1 MSELKQTKADI
12 EDEFRKI
19 TETNKVIAQ
28 RLDAAKASGNNSDYD
43 TLLND
48 LRSMKEREDFLQNQ
62 YSDILEQEKKPELER
77 IQALGKELRA
87 PMAGPSVNYFA
98 MYGRGGIGGTPPVY
112 DTQQPSVEQ
121 QIARKREIIGELYNA
136 PVGAAGIEAEKLPTS
151 LMAQV
156 ETLYDP
162 TSKAQLLTN
171 YFGEGNVRPIDV
183 AGNTEFL
190 ITQPD
195 GSVKTTLNK
204 GVAGLAGVAA
214 EIPSTAVE
222 IGTFLGTLGATKSPV
237 AAVGLSSAAGAGT
250 GALMDEGLRYAYG
263 LKPDIGGTIARR
275 GTQAVISAGMGG
287 ITDVAVPRFAA
298 ARIGDEFVNRF
309 AQNLERSAENL
320 MVREQRLAAKQGRAA
335 GEVNVPFAAKL
346 AGPVG
351 LEAQSELAGI
361 YPTSN
366 IASSARKTQETL
378 LRLSDDWRSNIPA
391 NPNNYA
397 DIALQ
402 KEEQQKALAQQ
413 IASATGRNARLI
425 EAALDRQTRGTLG
438 DTDKL
443 GNILFNSIKDAE
455 TKITDLKNQE
465 YERLSQIADAGGF
478 KMEAREMLKMLPR
491 IKSSVNAGGSMNQA
505 AVKTVEDDLIRIRD
519 APVLIADAQSVI
531 KNSKKYLRDLSKE
544 KTTTKKISKTRLQE
558 IATEELRTKNQ
569 IESLNKEVEE
579 LQAINRPLNFKSFDG
594 FIRRFSDARPDNA
607 VGGTTKDAFGVA
619 ISNELSKLRRQ
630 IYGGINAK
638 LPNGTQVNLGDEF
651 DKATLLVQKRN
662 AYEKNLLGSVLKEAA
677 GEQSKTPRDIVSA
690 VLKEPATIDR
700 VVKSLRELGQ
710 RDSSKAGEADR
721 ILGLLQLEY
730 MNKIGVKPSLR
741 GKGARTINADPNMVK
756 ALFGGQADAQLRA
769 ISDLNNNLKNIGD
782 LGSSKLTMDDLQK
795 MGQPLSEVERKSL
808 AKTIAKRIQAEKE
821 EEALTRSTIFSL
833 AQKGDFKNIDA
844 DALSKSIL
852 SPSSTIKDTQYAM
865 SQLSKSSLESRN
877 LYKGD
882 FKRELLDAYS
892 GGDPNANVPFKA
904 IFDTK
909 RFMNDY
915 RPSSGNVTT
924 FAKKLQTVLGKEEAD
939 FLYDLAA
946 TAEANAIADVAK
958 TGSSFRMIGSPQ
970 GATVILPIQ
979 KMVESTRNRFI
990 TAMLSSG
997 VNSNSLK
1004 TALARNAIP
1013 GKANDAYNQMA
1024 KQMFLSRTGATAL
1037 AHQASS
1043 DPEFSA
1049 ELINMAKQ
1057 FDKKQNL
1064 YSK

>member
-1 MSELKQTKADI
+1 MSETQRTKDVVNDELLRVFNIGKAIAKKIDDLPGDENI
-12 EDEFRKI
+12 DKRQPLLEDLR
-19 TETNKVIAQ
+19 N
-28 RLDAAKASGNNSDYD
+28 AAKLEEALNNEFARLVES
-43 TLLND
+43 
-48 LRSMKEREDFLQNQ
+48 
-62 YSDILEQEKKPELER
+62 EKKPELEK
-77 IQALGKELRA
+77 IQALSKELRA
-87 PMAGPSVNYFA
+87 PTTGPSVNYFA
-98 MYGRGGIGGTPPVY
+98 MYGRGGIGGTPQVY

-121 QIARKREIIGELYNA
+121 QQTRKREIIGELYKA
-136 PVGAAGIEAEKLPTS
+136 PVGAAGVEAEKLPTS

-183 AGNTEFL
+183 GGNTEFL

-222 IGTFLGTLGATKSPV
+222 IGTFLGTLGATKSPA
-237 AAVGLSSAAGAGT
+237 AAVGVSSAAGAGT

-275 GTQAVISAGMGG
+275 GTQAVIGAGIGG
-287 ITDVAVPRFAA
+287 VTDVAIPAFRAS
-298 ARIGDEFVNRF
+298 RIGDEFVNEF
-309 AQNLERSAENL
+309 AKNLERSAENL
-320 MVREQRLAAKQGRAA
+320 MVREQRLAAKQGRAV
-335 GEVNVPFAAKL
+335 GEVNVPLGAKL

-351 LEAQSELAGI
+351 LEVQSELSGR
-361 YPTSN
+361 YPKSN

-378 LRLSDDWRSNIPA
+378 LRLSDDWKANIPA

-402 KEEQQKALAQQ
+402 KEEQRKALAQQ

-425 EAALDRQTRGTLG
+425 EGALDRQTRGALG
-438 DTDKL
+438 DTDEL
-443 GNILFNSIKDAE
+443 GNILLSSIKSAE
-455 TKITDLKNQE
+455 DQ
-465 YERLSQIADAGGF
+465 A
-478 KMEAREMLKMLPR
+478 
-491 IKSSVNAGGSMNQA
+491 IKSTNDQYTLLSEVADNAGFQVNPTKFLD
-505 AVKTVEDDLIRIRD
+505 AVSAIRQKINPSGAFDESAVRGVE
-519 APVLIADAQSVI
+519 S
-531 KNSKKYLRDLSKE
+531 
-544 KTTTKKISKTRLQE
+544 RLKQ
-558 IATEELRTKNQ
+558 L
-569 IESLNKEVEE
+569 
-579 LQAINRPLNFKSFDG
+579 NRPLNFRDFDDYIKA
-594 FIRRFSDARPDNA
+594 FTDARPENA
-607 VGGTTKDAFGVA
+607 VGGTTKDVFGMRF
-619 ISNELSKLRRQ
+619 SEELSKLRRNT
-630 IYGGINAK
+630 YDKFNANM
-638 LPNGTQVNLGDEF
+638 PDGTVKNLGDEF
-651 DKATLLVQKRN
+651 QRATELVRERG
-662 AYEKNLLGSVLKEAA
+662 AYEKNLLGNVLKEAA

-710 RDSSKAGEADR
+710 RDPSKAGEADR

-730 MNKIGVKPSLR
+730 MNKIGIKPSLR
-741 GKGARTINADPNMVK
+741 GKGVRSIEVNTNMVK
-756 ALFGGQADAQLRA
+756 SLFGGQADAQLRA

-795 MGQPLSEVERKSL
+795 MGKPLSEVERKSL

-852 SPSSTIKDTQYAM
+852 SPSSTINDTQYAM

-958 TGSSFRMIGSPQ
+958 TGSTFRMIGSPQ

-979 KMVESTRNRFI
+979 KMAESTRNRFI

-997 VNSNSLK
+997 INSNSLK

-1013 GKANDAYNQMA
+1013 GRANDAYNQMA

-1057 FDKKQNL
+1057 FDEKQNL

>member
-1 MSELKQTKADI
+1 MSELKQNKADI

-19 TETNKVIAQ
+19 TETNKVIDQ
-28 RLDAAKASGNNSDYD
+28 KLDAAKASGNNSEYD
-43 TLLND
+43 SLLND

-77 IQALGKELRA
+77 IQAIGEELRA
-87 PMAGPSVNYFA
+87 PIVTPTPNY
-98 MYGRGGIGGTPPVY
+98 MNMGGRGGMGMPTPMY
-112 DTQQPSVEQ
+112 NMPSVEQ
-121 QIARKREIIGELYNA
+121 QQARKRELIGERFNL
-136 PVGAAGIEAEKLPTS
+136 PPSKGIEAEKLPTS
-151 LMAQV
+151 LMGQL

-183 AGNTEFL
+183 GGNTEFL

-204 GVAGLAGVAA
+204 GAAELAGVAA

-237 AAVGLSSAAGAGT
+237 AAVGVSSAAGAGT

-275 GTQAVISAGMGG
+275 GTQAVIGASIGG
-287 ITDVAVPRFAA
+287 VTDVAIPAFRAS
-298 ARIGDEFVNRF
+298 RIGDEFVNEF
-309 AQNLERSAENL
+309 AKNLERSAESL
-320 MVREQRLAAKQGRAA
+320 MVREQRLAAKQGRVA
-335 GEVNVPFAAKL
+335 GEVNIPLGGKL

-351 LEAQSELAGI
+351 LEVQSELAGR
-361 YPTSN
+361 YPKSN

-378 LRLSDDWRSNIPA
+378 LRLSDDWKANIPA

-402 KEEQQKALAQQ
+402 KEEQKKALAQQ
-413 IASATGRNARLI
+413 VASATGRNARLI
-425 EAALDRQTRGTLG
+425 EGSLDRQTRGALS
-438 DTDKL
+438 DTDEL
-443 GNILFNSIKDAE
+443 GKILFSSIKDARTQAVE
-455 TKITDLKNQE
+455 NVKKARKQIFDL
-465 YERLSQIADAGGF
+465 ADNAGF
-478 KMEAREMLKMLPR
+478 SVTPEEMLDQVYAISRQADPSGAAN
-491 IKSSVNAGGSMNQA
+491 KSA
-505 AVKTVEDDLIRIRD
+505 ADSIIRRLVMRRD
-519 APVLIADAQSVI
+519 APELLKAAQARADIFMQS
-531 KNSKKYLRDLSKE
+531 NLRLPQDLVKE
-544 KTTTKKISKTRLQE
+544 IDDLTLLS
-558 IATEELRTKNQ
+558 
-569 IESLNKEVEE
+569 
-579 LQAINRPLNFKSFDG
+579 RPLRSEDFDEFVKG
-594 FIRRFSDARPDNA
+594 FREARSDNA
-607 VGGTTKDAFGVA
+607 SSGKSRDVFANKIASGL
-619 ISNELSKLRRQ
+619 SNYRRNVFNS
-630 IYGGINAK
+630 IDTK
-638 LPNGTQVNLGDEF
+638 LPNGQDVNVGELFSKYADEVE
-651 DKATLLVQKRN
+651 TRQKYN
-662 AYEKNLLGSVLKEAA
+662 NNLLGGILKEAG
-677 GEQSKTPRDIVSA
+677 GEQNTNPRAIVTA
-690 VLKEPATIDR
+690 VMREPETIGK
-700 VVKSLRELGQ
+700 VVQSLRELEVS
-710 RDSSKAGEADR
+710 DPTKAGQANK

-730 MNKIGVKPSLR
+730 MNKIGIKPSLR
-741 GKGARTINADPNMVK
+741 GKGARSVK
-756 ALFGGQADAQLRA
+756 ADENIIKTLFGGQADAQLRA

-795 MGQPLSEVERKSL
+795 MGQPLSEVERKAL

-821 EEALTRSTIFSL
+821 EDALTRSTIFSL

-852 SPSSTIKDTQYAM
+852 SPSSTIKDTKYAM
-865 SQLSKSSLESRN
+865 YQLSKSSLESRN

-882 FKRELLDAYS
+882 FRRELLDAYS
-892 GGDPNANVPFKA
+892 GGDPNANVPFRA

-958 TGSSFRMIGSPQ
+958 TGSTFRMIGSPQ

-979 KMVESTRNRFI
+979 KMVESTKNRFI

-997 VNSNSLK
+997 INSNSLK

-1057 FDKKQNL
+1057 FDEKQNL
-1064 YSK
+1064 YSE

>member
-48 LRSMKEREDFLQNQ
+48 LRAMKEREDFLQNQ

-77 IQALGKELRA
+77 IQTLGKELDA
-87 PMAGPSVNYFA
+87 PTAGPSVNYFA
-98 MYGRGGIGGTPPVY
+98 MYGRGGIGGTPQVY
-112 DTQQPSVEQ
+112 DTQQPSIEQ
-121 QIARKREIIGELYNA
+121 QMARKREIIGELYNA
-136 PVGAAGIEAEKLPTS
+136 PVGAAGVEAEKLPTS

-183 AGNTEFL
+183 GGNTEFL

-204 GVAGLAGVAA
+204 GAAELAGVAA

-237 AAVGLSSAAGAGT
+237 AAVGLSSAAGAAT

-287 ITDVAVPRFAA
+287 ITDVAIPRFAA
-298 ARIGDEFVNRF
+298 ARIGDEFVNEF
-309 AQNLERSAENL
+309 AKNLERSAENL

-335 GEVNVPFAAKL
+335 GEINVPLGAKL

-397 DIALQ
+397 NIALQ
-402 KEEQQKALAQQ
+402 KEEQKKALAQQ

-425 EAALDRQTRGTLG
+425 EGALDRQTRGALG
-438 DTDKL
+438 DTDEL
-443 GNILFNSIKDAE
+443 GNILLSSIKSAE
-455 TKITDLKNQE
+455 DQAIKSTNDQYTL
-465 YERLSQIADAGGF
+465 LSQVAD
-478 KMEAREMLKMLPR
+478 
-491 IKSSVNAGGSMNQA
+491 NAGFQVDPTKFLD
-505 AVKTVEDDLIRIRD
+505 AVSAIRQKINPSGAFDESAVRGVE
-519 APVLIADAQSVI
+519 S
-531 KNSKKYLRDLSKE
+531 
-544 KTTTKKISKTRLQE
+544 RLKQ
-558 IATEELRTKNQ
+558 L
-569 IESLNKEVEE
+569 
-579 LQAINRPLNFKSFDG
+579 NRPLNFTDFDDYIKA
-594 FIRRFSDARPDNA
+594 FTDARPENA
-607 VGGTTKDAFGVA
+607 VGGTTKDVFGMRF
-619 ISNELSKLRRQ
+619 SEELSKLRRNT
-630 IYGGINAK
+630 YDNFNATM
-638 LPNGTQVNLGDEF
+638 PDGTVKNLGDEF
-651 DKATLLVQKRN
+651 QRATELVQRRG
-662 AYEKNLLGSVLKEAA
+662 AYEKNLLGNVLKEAA

-690 VLKEPATIDR
+690 VIKEPATIDR
-700 VVKSLRELGQ
+700 VVKSLRELGAS
-710 RDSSKAGEADR
+710 DPSKAGEANR

-730 MNKIGVKPSLR
+730 MNKIGIKPSLR
-741 GKGARTINADPNMVK
+741 GKGARSIEVNTNMVK
-756 ALFGGQADAQLRA
+756 SLFGGQADAQLRA

-795 MGQPLSEVERKSL
+795 MGKPLSEVERKSL

-852 SPSSTIKDTQYAM
+852 SPSSTIKDTQNAM
-865 SQLSKSSLESRN
+865 FQLSKSSLESRN

-882 FKRELLDAYS
+882 FRRELLDAYS
-892 GGDPNANVPFKA
+892 GGNPNANTPFEA

-958 TGSSFRMIGSPQ
+958 TGSTFRMIGSPQ
-970 GATVILPIQ
+970 GGTVVVSLQ
-979 KMVESTRNRFI
+979 KMVDSTRNRFV

-997 VNSNSLK
+997 INSNMIKS
-1004 TALARNAIP
+1004 ALAKTAIP

-1057 FDKKQNL
+1057 FDAKQLEEKQSANYNPEFDRLNQKFDVQRKQNL
-1064 YSK
+1064 NSGSK

>member
-1 MSELKQTKADI
+1 MSELKQNKADI

-19 TETNKVIAQ
+19 TETNKVIDQ
-28 RLDAAKASGNNSDYD
+28 KLDAAKASGNNSEYD
-43 TLLND
+43 SLLND
-48 LRSMKEREDFLQNQ
+48 LRLMKEREDFLQNQ

-77 IQALGKELRA
+77 IRGLREEIEK
-87 PMAGPSVNYFA
+87 PFVTPTPNY
-98 MYGRGGIGGTPPVY
+98 MNMGGRGGVGMP
-112 DTQQPSVEQ
+112 TQMYNMPSVEQ
-121 QIARKREIIGELYNA
+121 QKERKRELIGELFDLQ
-136 PVGAAGIEAEKLPTS
+136 PSKGAEDEKLPTS

-162 TSKAQLLTN
+162 TSKAQLLRN
-171 YFGEGNVRPIDV
+171 YFGEGSVSPIDIG
-183 AGNTEFL
+183 GNTEFL
-190 ITQPD
+190 IIQPD

-204 GVAGLAGVAA
+204 GAAELAGVAA

-237 AAVGLSSAAGAGT
+237 AAVGVSSAAGAAT

-275 GTQAVISAGMGG
+275 GTQAVIGAGIGG
-287 ITDVAVPRFAA
+287 VTDVAIPAFRAS
-298 ARIGDEFVNRF
+298 RIGDEFVNEF
-309 AQNLERSAENL
+309 AKNLERSAENL
-320 MVREQRLAAKQGRAA
+320 MVREQRLAAKQGRVA
-335 GEVNVPFAAKL
+335 GEVNIPLGAKL

-351 LEAQSELAGI
+351 LEVQSELAGR
-361 YPTSN
+361 YPKSN

-378 LRLSDDWRSNIPA
+378 LRLSDDWKANIPA

-402 KEEQQKALAQQ
+402 KQEQKKALAQQ

-425 EAALDRQTRGTLG
+425 EGSLDRQTRGALSN
-438 DTDKL
+438 TDEL
-443 GNILFNSIKDAE
+443 GNILLSSIKSAE
-455 TKITDLKNQE
+455 DQ
-465 YERLSQIADAGGF
+465 A
-478 KMEAREMLKMLPR
+478 
-491 IKSSVNAGGSMNQA
+491 IKSTNDQYTLLSEVADNAGFQISPTKFLD
-505 AVKTVEDDLIRIRD
+505 AVSAIRQKINPSGAFDESAVRGVE
-519 APVLIADAQSVI
+519 S
-531 KNSKKYLRDLSKE
+531 
-544 KTTTKKISKTRLQE
+544 RLKQ
-558 IATEELRTKNQ
+558 L
-569 IESLNKEVEE
+569 
-579 LQAINRPLNFKSFDG
+579 NRPLNFRDFDDYIKA
-594 FIRRFSDARPDNA
+594 FTDARPENA
-607 VGGTTKDAFGVA
+607 IGGTTKDVFGMRF
-619 ISNELSKLRRQ
+619 SEELSKLRRNT
-630 IYGGINAK
+630 YDKFSATM
-638 LPNGTQVNLGDEF
+638 PDGTVKNLGDEF
-651 DKATLLVQKRN
+651 QKATELVQGRG
-662 AYEKNLLGSVLKEAA
+662 AYEKNLLGNVLKEAA

-690 VLKEPATIDR
+690 VIKEPATIER

-710 RDSSKAGEADR
+710 RDPSKAGEAER
-721 ILGLLQLEY
+721 VLGLLKLEY
-730 MNKIGVKPSLR
+730 MNNIGIKPSLR
-741 GKGARTINADPNMVK
+741 GKGARTIDADPNMVK

-795 MGQPLSEVERKSL
+795 MGQPLSEVERKAL

-821 EEALTRSTIFSL
+821 EDALTRSTIFTL

-997 VNSNSLK
+997 INSNSLK

-1013 GKANDAYNQMA
+1013 GKSNDAYNQMA

-1057 FDKKQNL
+1057 FDQKQNL
-1064 YSK
+1064 YSE

>member
-1 MSELKQTKADI
+1 MSETQRTKDVVNDELLRVFNIGKAIAKKIDDLPGDENI
-12 EDEFRKI
+12 DKRQPLLEDLR
-19 TETNKVIAQ
+19 N
-28 RLDAAKASGNNSDYD
+28 AAKLEETLNNEFARLVES
-43 TLLND
+43 
-48 LRSMKEREDFLQNQ
+48 
-62 YSDILEQEKKPELER
+62 EKKPELER
-77 IQALGKELRA
+77 IQALGKELDA
-87 PMAGPSVNYFA
+87 PLVNPMPNYMG
-98 MYGRGGIGGTPPVY
+98 MYGRGGVGMPTAMY
-112 DTQQPSVEQ
+112 DIPSVEQ
-121 QIARKREIIGELYNA
+121 QQTRKREIIGELYNA
-136 PVGAAGIEAEKLPTS
+136 PVGAAGVEAEKLPTS

-183 AGNTEFL
+183 GGNTEFL

-204 GVAGLAGVAA
+204 GVAELAGVAA

-237 AAVGLSSAAGAGT
+237 AAVGVSSAAGAGT

-275 GTQAVISAGMGG
+275 GTQAVISAGIGG
-287 ITDVAVPRFAA
+287 ITDVAIPRFAA
-298 ARIGDEFVNRF
+298 SRIGDEFVNEF
-309 AQNLERSAENL
+309 AKNLERSAENL
-320 MVREQRLAAKQGRAA
+320 MAREQRLAAKQGRAV
-335 GEVNVPFAAKL
+335 GEVNVPLGVKL

-351 LEAQSELAGI
+351 LEVQSELAGI
-361 YPTSN
+361 YSKSN
-366 IASSARKTQETL
+366 ITSSALKTQETL
-378 LRLSDDWRSNIPA
+378 LRLSDDWRSKIPA

-402 KEEQQKALAQQ
+402 KEEQRKALAQQ

-425 EAALDRQTRGTLG
+425 EGALDRQTRGALG
-438 DTDKL
+438 DTDEL
-443 GNILFNSIKDAE
+443 GNILLSSIKSAE
-455 TKITDLKNQE
+455 DQ
-465 YERLSQIADAGGF
+465 A
-478 KMEAREMLKMLPR
+478 
-491 IKSSVNAGGSMNQA
+491 IKSTNDQYALLSEVADNAGFQINPTKFLDAVSAIRQKINPSGAFDES
-505 AVKTVEDDLIRIRD
+505 AVKGVE
-519 APVLIADAQSVI
+519 S
-531 KNSKKYLRDLSKE
+531 
-544 KTTTKKISKTRLQE
+544 RLKQ
-558 IATEELRTKNQ
+558 L
-569 IESLNKEVEE
+569 
-579 LQAINRPLNFKSFDG
+579 NRPLNFRDFDDYIKA
-594 FIRRFSDARPDNA
+594 FTDARPENA
-607 VGGTTKDAFGVA
+607 VGGTTKDVFGMRF
-619 ISNELSKLRRQ
+619 SEELSKLRRNT
-630 IYGGINAK
+630 YDNFNATM
-638 LPNGTQVNLGDEF
+638 PDGTVKNLGDEF
-651 DKATLLVQKRN
+651 QRATELVQRRG
-662 AYEKNLLGSVLKEAA
+662 AYEKNLLGNVLKEAA

-690 VLKEPATIDR
+690 VIKEPATIDR
-700 VVKSLRELGQ
+700 VVKSLRELGAS
-710 RDSSKAGEADR
+710 DPSKAGEADR

-730 MNKIGVKPSLR
+730 MNKIGIKPSLR
-741 GKGARTINADPNMVK
+741 GKGARSIEVNTNMVK
-756 ALFGGQADAQLRA
+756 SLFGGQADAQLRA

-833 AQKGDFKNIDA
+833 AKKGDFKNIDA

-865 SQLSKSSLESRN
+865 FQLSRSSLESRN

-882 FKRELLDAYS
+882 FRRELLDAYS
-892 GGDPNANVPFKA
+892 GGNRNANVPFKA

-958 TGSSFRMIGSPQ
+958 TGSTFRMIGSPQ
-970 GATVILPIQ
+970 GGTVIVSLQ
-979 KMVESTRNRFI
+979 KMVEATRNRFL

-997 VNSNSLK
+997 VNSNMVKS
-1004 TALARNAIP
+1004 ALAKTAIP

-1057 FDKKQNL
+1057 FDAKQLEEKQSANYNPEFDRLNQKFDIQRKQNL
-1064 YSK
+1064 NSGSK

>member
-48 LRSMKEREDFLQNQ
+48 LRAMKEREDFLQNQ
-62 YSDILEQEKKPELER
+62 YSDIVEQEKKPELQR
-77 IQALGKELRA
+77 IQALSKELDA
-87 PMAGPSVNYFA
+87 PTTGPSVNYFA
-98 MYGRGGIGGTPPVY
+98 MYGRGGIGGTPQVY

-121 QIARKREIIGELYNA
+121 QMARKREIIGELYKA
-136 PVGAAGIEAEKLPTS
+136 PVGAAGVEAEKLPTS

-275 GTQAVISAGMGG
+275 GTQAIIGAGIGG
-287 ITDVAVPRFAA
+287 VTDVAIPAFRAS
-298 ARIGDEFVNRF
+298 RIGDEFVNEF
-309 AQNLERSAENL
+309 AKNLERSAESL
-320 MVREQRLAAKQGRAA
+320 MAREQRLAAKQGRVA
-335 GEVNVPFAAKL
+335 GEVNIPLGGKL

-351 LEAQSELAGI
+351 LEVQSELAGR
-361 YPTSN
+361 YPKSN

-378 LRLSDDWRSNIPA
+378 LRLSDDWKANIPA

-402 KEEQQKALAQQ
+402 KEEQKKALAQQ
-413 IASATGRNARLI
+413 IASATGRNARII
-425 EAALDRQTRGTLG
+425 EGALDRQTRGALS
-438 DTDKL
+438 DTDEL
-443 GNILFNSIKDAE
+443 GNILLSSIKSAE
-455 TKITDLKNQE
+455 DQ
-465 YERLSQIADAGGF
+465 A
-478 KMEAREMLKMLPR
+478 
-491 IKSSVNAGGSMNQA
+491 IKSTNDQYALLSEVADNAGFQVNPTKFLDAISAIREKINPSGAFDESA
-505 AVKTVEDDLIRIRD
+505 IRGVE
-519 APVLIADAQSVI
+519 S
-531 KNSKKYLRDLSKE
+531 
-544 KTTTKKISKTRLQE
+544 RLKQ
-558 IATEELRTKNQ
+558 L
-569 IESLNKEVEE
+569 
-579 LQAINRPLNFKSFDG
+579 NRPLNFRDFDDYIKA
-594 FIRRFSDARPDNA
+594 FTDARPENA
-607 VGGTTKDAFGVA
+607 VGGTTKDVFGMRF
-619 ISNELSKLRRQ
+619 SEELSKLRRNT
-630 IYGGINAK
+630 YDKFNATMSD
-638 LPNGTQVNLGDEF
+638 GTVKNLGDEF
-651 DKATLLVQKRN
+651 QRATELVQRRG
-662 AYEKNLLGSVLKEAA
+662 AYEKNLLGNVLKEAA
-677 GEQSKTPRDIVSA
+677 GEKSKTPRDIVSA
-690 VLKEPATIDR
+690 VIKEPATIDR

-710 RDSSKAGEADR
+710 SDPSKAGEADR

-730 MNKIGVKPSLR
+730 MNNIGIKPSLR
-741 GKGARTINADPNMVK
+741 GKGARSIEVNTNMVK
-756 ALFGGQADAQLRA
+756 SLFGGQADAQLRA
-769 ISDLNNNLKNIGD
+769 ISDLNSNLKNIGD

-795 MGQPLSEVERKSL
+795 MGKPLSEVERKSL
-808 AKTIAKRIQAEKE
+808 AKTIAKRIQAEKDD
-821 EEALTRSTIFSL
+821 AVLVNQKIFDL
-833 AQKGDFKNIDA
+833 AKQGDFKNIDA

-865 SQLSKSSLESRN
+865 YQLSKSSLESRN

-882 FKRELLDAYS
+882 FRRELLDAYS
-892 GGDPNANVPFKA
+892 GGDPNANVPFRA

-958 TGSSFRMIGSPQ
+958 TGSTFRMIGSPQ

-997 VNSNSLK
+997 INSNSLK

-1057 FDKKQNL
+1057 FDEKQNL
-1064 YSK
+1064 YSE

>member
-77 IQALGKELRA
+77 IQALSKELRA
-87 PMAGPSVNYFA
+87 PIVSPTANYFA

-112 DTQQPSVEQ
+112 NTQQPSVEQ
-121 QIARKREIIGELYNA
+121 QQTRKREIIGELYNA
-136 PVGAAGIEAEKLPTS
+136 PVGAAGVEAEKLPTS

-204 GVAGLAGVAA
+204 GVAGLAGIAA

-222 IGTFLGTLGATKSPV
+222 IGTFLGTLGATKSPA
-237 AAVGLSSAAGAGT
+237 AAVGVSSAAGAAT

-275 GTQAVISAGMGG
+275 GTQAVIGAGIGG
-287 ITDVAVPRFAA
+287 VTDVAIPAFRAS
-298 ARIGDEFVNRF
+298 RIGDEFVNEF
-309 AQNLERSAENL
+309 AKNLERSAENL
-320 MVREQRLAAKQGRAA
+320 MVREQRLAAKQGRVA
-335 GEVNVPFAAKL
+335 GEVNIPLGAKL

-351 LEAQSELAGI
+351 LEVQSELAGR
-361 YPTSN
+361 YPKSN

-378 LRLSDDWRSNIPA
+378 LRLSDDWKANIPA

-402 KEEQQKALAQQ
+402 KEEQKKALAQQ
-413 IASATGRNARLI
+413 IASSTGRNARLI
-425 EAALDRQTRGTLG
+425 EGALDRQTRGALG
-438 DTDKL
+438 DTDEL
-443 GNILFNSIKDAE
+443 GNILLSSIKSAE
-455 TKITDLKNQE
+455 DQ
-465 YERLSQIADAGGF
+465 A
-478 KMEAREMLKMLPR
+478 
-491 IKSSVNAGGSMNQA
+491 IKSTNDQYTLLSEVADNAGFQVNPTKFLDAVSAIRQKINPSGAFDES
-505 AVKTVEDDLIRIRD
+505 AVKGVE
-519 APVLIADAQSVI
+519 S
-531 KNSKKYLRDLSKE
+531 
-544 KTTTKKISKTRLQE
+544 RLKQ
-558 IATEELRTKNQ
+558 L
-569 IESLNKEVEE
+569 
-579 LQAINRPLNFKSFDG
+579 NRPLNFRDFDDYIKA
-594 FIRRFSDARPDNA
+594 FTDARPENA
-607 VGGTTKDAFGVA
+607 VGGTTKDVFGMRF
-619 ISNELSKLRRQ
+619 SKELSKLRRNT
-630 IYGGINAK
+630 YDKFNASM
-638 LPNGTQVNLGDEF
+638 PDGTVKNLGDEF
-651 DKATLLVQKRN
+651 QRATELVRERG
-662 AYEKNLLGSVLKEAA
+662 AYEKNLLGNVLKEAA

-710 RDSSKAGEADR
+710 RDPSKAGEADR

-730 MNKIGVKPSLR
+730 MNKIGIKPSLR
-741 GKGARTINADPNMVK
+741 GKGARSIEVNTNMVK
-756 ALFGGQADAQLRA
+756 SLFGGQADAQLRA

-795 MGQPLSEVERKSL
+795 MGKPLSEVERKSL

-833 AQKGDFKNIDA
+833 AQKRDFKNIDA

-958 TGSSFRMIGSPQ
+958 TGSTFRMIGSPQ

-997 VNSNSLK
+997 INSNSLK

-1013 GKANDAYNQMA
+1013 GRANDAYNQMA

-1057 FDKKQNL
+1057 FDAKQLEEKQSANYNPEFDRLNQKFDLQRKQNL
-1064 YSK
+1064 NSGSK

>member
-43 TLLND
+43 MLLND

-77 IQALGKELRA
+77 IQALSKELRA
-87 PMAGPSVNYFA
+87 PSVGPSVNYFA
-98 MYGRGGIGGTPPVY
+98 MYGLGGIGGTPQVY

-121 QIARKREIIGELYNA
+121 QMARKRELIGERFNL
-136 PVGAAGIEAEKLPTS
+136 PPSKGVEAEKLPTS

-183 AGNTEFL
+183 GGNTEFL

-195 GSVKTTLNK
+195 GGVKTTLNK

-222 IGTFLGTLGATKSPV
+222 IGTFLGTLGVTKSPV

-378 LRLSDDWRSNIPA
+378 LRLSDDWRSKIPA

-402 KEEQQKALAQQ
+402 KEEQKKALAQQ

-425 EAALDRQTRGTLG
+425 EGALDRQTRGALG
-438 DTDKL
+438 DTDEL
-443 GNILFNSIKDAE
+443 GNILLSSIKSAE
-455 TKITDLKNQE
+455 DQ
-465 YERLSQIADAGGF
+465 A
-478 KMEAREMLKMLPR
+478 
-491 IKSSVNAGGSMNQA
+491 IKSTNDQYTLLSEVADNAGFQVNPTKFLD
-505 AVKTVEDDLIRIRD
+505 AVSAIRQKINPSGAFDESAVRGVE
-519 APVLIADAQSVI
+519 S
-531 KNSKKYLRDLSKE
+531 
-544 KTTTKKISKTRLQE
+544 RLKQ
-558 IATEELRTKNQ
+558 L
-569 IESLNKEVEE
+569 
-579 LQAINRPLNFKSFDG
+579 NRPLNFRDFDDYIKA
-594 FIRRFSDARPDNA
+594 FTDARPENA
-607 VGGTTKDAFGVA
+607 VGGTTKDVFGMRF
-619 ISNELSKLRRQ
+619 SEELSKLRRNT
-630 IYGGINAK
+630 YDKFNATM
-638 LPNGTQVNLGDEF
+638 PDGTVKNLGDEF
-651 DKATLLVQKRN
+651 QRATELVQRRG
-662 AYEKNLLGSVLKEAA
+662 AYEKNLLGNVLKEAA

-710 RDSSKAGEADR
+710 RDPSKAGEADR

-730 MNKIGVKPSLR
+730 MNKIGIKPSLR
-741 GKGARTINADPNMVK
+741 GKGARSIEVNTNMVK
-756 ALFGGQADAQLRA
+756 SLFGGQADAQLRA

-795 MGQPLSEVERKSL
+795 MGKPLSEVERKSL

-833 AQKGDFKNIDA
+833 AEKGDFKNIDA

-852 SPSSTIKDTQYAM
+852 SPSSTIKDTQNAM
-865 SQLSKSSLESRN
+865 LQLSKSSLESRN

-882 FKRELLDAYS
+882 FRRELLDAYS
-892 GGDPNANVPFKA
+892 GGNPNANTPFEA

-958 TGSSFRMIGSPQ
+958 TGSTFRMIGSPQ
-970 GATVILPIQ
+970 GGTVIVSLQ
-979 KMVESTRNRFI
+979 KMVDSTRNRFL

-997 VNSNSLK
+997 VNSNMIKS
-1004 TALARNAIP
+1004 ALAKTAIP
-1013 GKANDAYNQMA
+1013 GKANDVYNQMA

-1043 DPEFSA
+1043 DPQFSA

-1057 FDKKQNL
+1057 FDAKQLDEKQSANYNPEFDRLNQKFDLQRKQNL
-1064 YSK
+1064 NSGSK

>member
-77 IQALGKELRA
+77 IQALSKELRA
-87 PMAGPSVNYFA
+87 PMASPSVNYFA
-98 MYGRGGIGGTPPVY
+98 MYGRGGIGGTPQVY
-112 DTQQPSVEQ
+112 DTQQPSIEQ
-121 QIARKREIIGELYNA
+121 QMARKRELIGERFNL
-136 PVGAAGIEAEKLPTS
+136 PPSKGVEAEKLPTS

-222 IGTFLGTLGATKSPV
+222 IGTFLGTLGATKSPA
-237 AAVGLSSAAGAGT
+237 AAVGVSSAAGAAT

-275 GTQAVISAGMGG
+275 GTQAVIGAGIGG
-287 ITDVAVPRFAA
+287 VTDVAIPAFRAS
-298 ARIGDEFVNRF
+298 RIGDEFVNEF
-309 AQNLERSAENL
+309 AKNLERSAENL
-320 MVREQRLAAKQGRAA
+320 MVREQRLAVKQGRAV
-335 GEVNVPFAAKL
+335 GEVNVPLGAKL

-351 LEAQSELAGI
+351 LEVQSELAGR
-361 YPTSN
+361 YPKSN

-378 LRLSDDWRSNIPA
+378 LRLSDDWKANIPA

-402 KEEQQKALAQQ
+402 KEEQRKALVQQ
-413 IASATGRNARLI
+413 ISSATGRNARLI
-425 EAALDRQTRGTLG
+425 EGALDRQTRGALG
-438 DTDKL
+438 DTDEL
-443 GNILFNSIKDAE
+443 GNILFSSIKSAE
-455 TKITDLKNQE
+455 DQ
-465 YERLSQIADAGGF
+465 A
-478 KMEAREMLKMLPR
+478 
-491 IKSSVNAGGSMNQA
+491 IKSRNDQYALLSEVADNAGFQVNPTQFLDAISAIRQKINPSGAFDES
-505 AVKTVEDDLIRIRD
+505 AVRGVE
-519 APVLIADAQSVI
+519 S
-531 KNSKKYLRDLSKE
+531 
-544 KTTTKKISKTRLQE
+544 RLKQ
-558 IATEELRTKNQ
+558 L
-569 IESLNKEVEE
+569 
-579 LQAINRPLNFKSFDG
+579 NRPLDFRDFDDYIKA
-594 FIRRFSDARPDNA
+594 FTDARPENA
-607 VGGTTKDAFGVA
+607 VGGTTKDVFGMRF
-619 ISNELSKLRRQ
+619 SEELSKLRRNT
-630 IYGGINAK
+630 YDKFNATM
-638 LPNGTQVNLGDEF
+638 PDGTVKNLGNEF
-651 DKATLLVQKRN
+651 QRATELVQRRG

-700 VVKSLRELGQ
+700 VVKSLRELGAS
-710 RDSSKAGEADR
+710 DPSKAGEADR

-730 MNKIGVKPSLR
+730 MNKIGIKPSLR
-741 GKGARTINADPNMVK
+741 GKGARTIDADPNMVK

-795 MGQPLSEVERKSL
+795 MGQPLSEVDRKSL

-852 SPSSTIKDTQYAM
+852 SPSSTIKDTQNAM
-865 SQLSKSSLESRN
+865 FQLSKSSLESRN

-882 FKRELLDAYS
+882 FRRELLDAYS
-892 GGDPNANVPFKA
+892 GGNPNANTPFKA

-958 TGSSFRMIGSPQ
+958 TGSTFRMIGSPQ
-970 GATVILPIQ
+970 GGTVIVSLQ
-979 KMVESTRNRFI
+979 KMVDSTRNRFL

-997 VNSNSLK
+997 VNSNMVKS
-1004 TALARNAIP
+1004 ALAKTAIP

-1057 FDKKQNL
+1057 FDEKQNL

>member
-48 LRSMKEREDFLQNQ
+48 LRAMKEREDFLQNQ
-62 YSDILEQEKKPELER
+62 YSDILEQEKKPELQR
-77 IQALGKELRA
+77 IQALNKELDA
-87 PMAGPSVNYFA
+87 PTTGPSVNYFA
-98 MYGRGGIGGTPPVY
+98 MYGRGGFGANPPVY

-121 QIARKREIIGELYNA
+121 QMARKREIIGELYNA
-136 PVGAAGIEAEKLPTS
+136 PVGASGVEAEKLPTS

-222 IGTFLGTLGATKSPV
+222 IGTFLGTLGATKSPIT
-237 AAVGLSSAAGAGT
+237 AVGVSSAAGAGT

-275 GTQAVISAGMGG
+275 GTQAVIGAGIGG
-287 ITDVAVPRFAA
+287 ITDVAVPAFRAS
-298 ARIGDEFVNRF
+298 RIGDEFVNEF

-320 MVREQRLAAKQGRAA
+320 MVREQRLAAKQGRVA
-335 GEVNVPFAAKL
+335 GEVNVPFGAKL

-378 LRLSDDWRSNIPA
+378 LRLSDDWKANIPA

-402 KEEQQKALAQQ
+402 KEEQKKALAQQ

-425 EAALDRQTRGTLG
+425 EGALDRQTRGALS
-438 DTDKL
+438 DTDEL
-443 GNILFNSIKDAE
+443 GKILFSSIKDARTQAIE
-455 TKITDLKNQE
+455 NVKTARKQIFDL
-465 YERLSQIADAGGF
+465 ADNAGF
-478 KMEAREMLKMLPR
+478 SVTPEEMLDQVFAISRQADPSGAANRSAAEGVISRLR
-491 IKSSVNAGGSMNQA
+491 I
-505 AVKTVEDDLIRIRD
+505 RRD
-519 APVLIADAQSVI
+519 APELLKAAEAKAAILNQQNLNIPQDLRKEIDDLTLLSKPLRSEDFDEFI
-531 KNSKKYLRDLSKE
+531 KNF
-544 KTTTKKISKTRLQE
+544 QE
-558 IATEELRTKNQ
+558 A
-569 IESLNKEVEE
+569 
-579 LQAINRPLNFKSFDG
+579 KS
-594 FIRRFSDARPDNA
+594 DNA
-607 VGGTTKDAFGVA
+607 SSGKSRDVFANKIASG
-619 ISNELSKLRRQ
+619 LSRYRRNVFNS
-630 IYGGINAK
+630 IDTK
-638 LPNGTQVNLGDEF
+638 LPNGQDVNVGDLFSKYADEVE
-651 DKATLLVQKRN
+651 TRQKYN
-662 AYEKNLLGSVLKEAA
+662 NNLLGGILKEAG
-677 GEQSKTPRDIVSA
+677 GEQSTNPRAIVAA
-690 VLKEPATIDR
+690 VMREPETIKK
-700 VVKSLRELGQ
+700 VVQSLRELEVA
-710 RDSSKAGEADR
+710 DPTKAGQTNK

-730 MNKIGVKPSLR
+730 MNEIGIKPSLR
-741 GKGARTINADPNMVK
+741 GKGARSIKADENIVRT
-756 ALFGGQADAQLRA
+756 LFGGQADAQLRA

-795 MGQPLSEVERKSL
+795 MGKPLSEVERKSL

-821 EEALTRSTIFSL
+821 EAALTRSTIFSL
-833 AQKGDFKNIDA
+833 AEKGDFKNIDA

-852 SPSSTIKDTQYAM
+852 SPSSTIKNTQNAM
-865 SQLSKSSLESRN
+865 FQLSKSSLESRN

-970 GATVILPIQ
+970 GGTVIVSLQ
-979 KMVESTRNRFI
+979 KMVDSTRNRFL

-997 VNSNSLK
+997 VNSNMVKS
-1004 TALARNAIP
+1004 ALAKTAIP
-1013 GKANDAYNQMA
+1013 GRANDAYNQMA

-1057 FDKKQNL
+1057 FDAKQLEEKQSANYNPEFDRLNQKFDIQRKQNL
-1064 YSK
+1064 NSGSK

>member
-1 MSELKQTKADI
+1 MSETQRTKDVVNDELLRVFNIGKAIAKKIDDLPGDENI
-12 EDEFRKI
+12 DKRQPLLEDLR
-19 TETNKVIAQ
+19 N
-28 RLDAAKASGNNSDYD
+28 AAKLEETLNNEFARLVES
-43 TLLND
+43 
-48 LRSMKEREDFLQNQ
+48 
-62 YSDILEQEKKPELER
+62 EKKPELER
-77 IQALGKELRA
+77 IQALGKELDA
-87 PMAGPSVNYFA
+87 PLVNPMPNYMG
-98 MYGRGGIGGTPPVY
+98 MYGRGGVGMPRAMY
-112 DTQQPSVEQ
+112 DMPSIEQ
-121 QIARKREIIGELYNA
+121 QQTRKREIIGELYNA
-136 PVGAAGIEAEKLPTS
+136 PVGAAGVEAEKLPTS

-183 AGNTEFL
+183 GGNTEFL

-195 GSVKTTLNK
+195 GSIKTTLNK
-204 GVAGLAGVAA
+204 GIAELAGVAA

-237 AAVGLSSAAGAGT
+237 AAVGVSSAAGAGT

-275 GTQAVISAGMGG
+275 GTQAVIGAGIGG
-287 ITDVAVPRFAA
+287 ITDVAIPAFRAS
-298 ARIGDEFVNRF
+298 RIGDEFVNEF
-309 AQNLERSAENL
+309 AKNLERSAESL
-320 MVREQRLAAKQGRAA
+320 MVREQRLAAKQGRVA
-335 GEVNVPFAAKL
+335 GEINVPFGAKL

-351 LEAQSELAGI
+351 LEVQSELAGR
-361 YPTSN
+361 YSKSN
-366 IASSARKTQETL
+366 ITSSALKTQETL
-378 LRLSDDWRSNIPA
+378 LRLSDDWRSKIPA

-402 KEEQQKALAQQ
+402 KEEQRKALAQQ

-425 EAALDRQTRGTLG
+425 EGALDRQTKGALG
-438 DTDKL
+438 DTDEL
-443 GNILFNSIKDAE
+443 GNILLSSIKSAE
-455 TKITDLKNQE
+455 DQ
-465 YERLSQIADAGGF
+465 A
-478 KMEAREMLKMLPR
+478 
-491 IKSSVNAGGSMNQA
+491 IKSTNDQYALLSEVADNAGFQINPTKFLD
-505 AVKTVEDDLIRIRD
+505 AVSAIRQKINPSGAFDESAVRGVE
-519 APVLIADAQSVI
+519 S
-531 KNSKKYLRDLSKE
+531 
-544 KTTTKKISKTRLQE
+544 RLKQ
-558 IATEELRTKNQ
+558 L
-569 IESLNKEVEE
+569 
-579 LQAINRPLNFKSFDG
+579 NRPLNFRDFDDYIKA
-594 FIRRFSDARPDNA
+594 FTDARPENA
-607 VGGTTKDAFGVA
+607 VGGTTKDVFGMRF
-619 ISNELSKLRRQ
+619 SEELSKLRRNT
-630 IYGGINAK
+630 YDNFNATM
-638 LPNGTQVNLGDEF
+638 PDGTVKNLGDEF
-651 DKATLLVQKRN
+651 QRATELVRERG
-662 AYEKNLLGSVLKEAA
+662 AYEKNLLGNVLKEAA

-690 VLKEPATIDR
+690 VIKEPATIDR
-700 VVKSLRELGQ
+700 VVKSLRELGAS
-710 RDSSKAGEADR
+710 DPSKAGEADR
-721 ILGLLQLEY
+721 ILRLLQLEY
-730 MNKIGVKPSLR
+730 MNKIGIKPSLR
-741 GKGARTINADPNMVK
+741 GKGARSIEVNTNMVK
-756 ALFGGQADAQLRA
+756 SLFGGQADAQLRA

-782 LGSSKLTMDDLQK
+782 LGSSKLTMDDLQE
-795 MGQPLSEVERKSL
+795 MGKPLSEVERKSL

-865 SQLSKSSLESRN
+865 FQLSRSSLESRN

-882 FKRELLDAYS
+882 FRRELLDAYS
-892 GGDPNANVPFKA
+892 GGNRNANVPFKA

-958 TGSSFRMIGSPQ
+958 TGSTFRMIGSPQ
-970 GATVILPIQ
+970 GGTVIVSLQ
-979 KMVESTRNRFI
+979 KMVEATRNRFL

-997 VNSNSLK
+997 VNSNMVKS
-1004 TALARNAIP
+1004 ALAKTAIP

-1057 FDKKQNL
+1057 FDAKQLEEKQSANYNPEFDRLNQKFDIQRKQNL
-1064 YSK
+1064 NSGSK

>member
-1 MSELKQTKADI
+1 MSELKQNKADI

-19 TETNKVIAQ
+19 NETNKVIDQ
-28 RLDAAKASGNNSDYD
+28 KLDAAKASGNNSEYD
-43 TLLND
+43 SLLND
-48 LRSMKEREDFLQNQ
+48 LRLMKEREDFLQNQ
-62 YSDILEQEKKPELER
+62 YSDIVEEEKKPELER
-77 IQALGKELRA
+77 IRGLRKEIEK
-87 PMAGPSVNYFA
+87 PFVTPTPNY
-98 MYGRGGIGGTPPVY
+98 MGMGGRGGVGMPYPMY
-112 DTQQPSVEQ
+112 SMPSVEQ
-121 QIARKREIIGELYNA
+121 QQARKREAIGELFNL
-136 PVGAAGIEAEKLPTS
+136 PPSKGAEAEKLPTS
-151 LMAQV
+151 LMAQL

-162 TSKAQLLTN
+162 TSKAQLLKN
-171 YFGEGNVRPIDV
+171 YFGEGNVSPIDV

-204 GVAGLAGVAA
+204 GVAELAGVAA
-214 EIPSTAVE
+214 EIPSTAAE
-222 IGTFLGTLGATKSPV
+222 IATFLGTLGVTKSPF

-275 GTQAVISAGMGG
+275 GTQAVIGAGIGG
-287 ITDVAVPRFAA
+287 VTDVAIPAFRAS
-298 ARIGDEFVNRF
+298 RIGDEFVNEF
-309 AQNLERSAENL
+309 AKNLERSAESL
-320 MVREQRLAAKQGRAA
+320 MVREQRLAAKQGRVA
-335 GEVNVPFAAKL
+335 GEVNIPLGAKL

-351 LEAQSELAGI
+351 LEVQSELAGR
-361 YPTSN
+361 YPKSN

-378 LRLSDDWRSNIPA
+378 LRLSDDWKANIPA

-397 DIALQ
+397 DIAAQ
-402 KEEQQKALAQQ
+402 KEAQKKALAQQ
-413 IASATGRNARLI
+413 ISSATGRNSRLI
-425 EAALDRQTRGTLG
+425 EGSLDRQTRGALS
-438 DTDKL
+438 DTDEL
-443 GNILFNSIKDAE
+443 GNILFSSIKSAE
-455 TKITDLKNQE
+455 DQ
-465 YERLSQIADAGGF
+465 A
-478 KMEAREMLKMLPR
+478 
-491 IKSSVNAGGSMNQA
+491 IKSTNDQYTLLSEVADNAGFQVNPTKFLDAISAIREKINPSGAFDESA
-505 AVKTVEDDLIRIRD
+505 IRGVE
-519 APVLIADAQSVI
+519 
-531 KNSKKYLRDLSKE
+531 N
-544 KTTTKKISKTRLQE
+544 RLKQ
-558 IATEELRTKNQ
+558 L
-569 IESLNKEVEE
+569 
-579 LQAINRPLNFKSFDG
+579 NRPLNFRDFDDYIKA
-594 FIRRFSDARPDNA
+594 FTDARPENA
-607 VGGTTKDAFGVA
+607 VGGTTKDVFGMRF
-619 ISNELSKLRRQ
+619 SEELSKLRRNTYDQ
-630 IYGGINAK
+630 FNATM
-638 LPNGTQVNLGDEF
+638 PDGTVKNLGNEF
-651 DKATLLVQKRN
+651 QQATELVRKRG
-662 AYEKNLLGSVLKEAA
+662 AYEKNLLGNVLKEAA
-677 GEQSKTPRDIVSA
+677 GEQSKSPRDIVSA
-690 VLKEPATIDR
+690 VIKEPATIER

-710 RDSSKAGEADR
+710 RDPSKAGEADR

-730 MNKIGVKPSLR
+730 MNKIGIKPSLR
-741 GKGARTINADPNMVK
+741 GKGARSVDVNENMVK
-756 ALFGGQADAQLRA
+756 ALFGNQADAQLRA

-782 LGSSKLTMDDLQK
+782 LGSSKLTIEDLQQ
-795 MGQPLSEVERKSL
+795 MGKPLSEVERRSL

-821 EEALTRSTIFSL
+821 EDALTRSTIFSL

-865 SQLSKSSLESRN
+865 YQLSKSSLESRN

-882 FKRELLDAYS
+882 FRRELLDAYS
-892 GGDPNANVPFKA
+892 GGDPNANVPFRA

-958 TGSSFRMIGSPQ
+958 TGSTFRMIGSPQ

-997 VNSNSLK
+997 INSNSLK

-1024 KQMFLSRTGATAL
+1024 KQMFLTRTGATAL

-1057 FDKKQNL
+1057 FDEKQNL
-1064 YSK
+1064 YSE

>member
-87 PMAGPSVNYFA
+87 PIVSPTANYMA
-98 MYGRGGIGGTPPVY
+98 MYGMPGVGANPPVY

-121 QIARKREIIGELYNA
+121 QIEKKRDI
-136 PVGAAGIEAEKLPTS
+136 AGQYLSLPPSKGKEAEKLPTS
-151 LMAQV
+151 LMAQL

-171 YFGEGNVRPIDV
+171 YFGEGNVRPVNV
-183 AGNTEFL
+183 AGNTEFF

-204 GVAGLAGVAA
+204 GAAELAGVAA

-222 IGTFLGTLGATKSPV
+222 IGTFLGTLGVTKSPV

-275 GTQAVISAGMGG
+275 GTQAVIGAGIGG
-287 ITDVAVPRFAA
+287 VTDVAIPAFRAS
-298 ARIGDEFVNRF
+298 RIGDEFVNEF
-309 AQNLERSAENL
+309 AKNLERSAENL
-320 MVREQRLAAKQGRAA
+320 MVREQRLAAKQGRVA
-335 GEVNVPFAAKL
+335 GEVNIPLGAKL

-351 LEAQSELAGI
+351 LEVQSELAGR
-361 YPTSN
+361 YPKSN

-378 LRLSDDWRSNIPA
+378 LRLSDDWKANIPA

-402 KEEQQKALAQQ
+402 KEEQKKALAQQ
-413 IASATGRNARLI
+413 IASSTGRNARLI
-425 EAALDRQTRGTLG
+425 EGALDRQTRGALG
-438 DTDKL
+438 DTDEL
-443 GNILFNSIKDAE
+443 GNILLSSIKSAE
-455 TKITDLKNQE
+455 DQ
-465 YERLSQIADAGGF
+465 A
-478 KMEAREMLKMLPR
+478 
-491 IKSSVNAGGSMNQA
+491 IKSTNDQYTLLSEVADNAGFQVNPTKFLDAVSAIRQKINPSGAFDES
-505 AVKTVEDDLIRIRD
+505 AVKGVE
-519 APVLIADAQSVI
+519 S
-531 KNSKKYLRDLSKE
+531 
-544 KTTTKKISKTRLQE
+544 RLKQ
-558 IATEELRTKNQ
+558 L
-569 IESLNKEVEE
+569 
-579 LQAINRPLNFKSFDG
+579 NRPLNFRDFDDYIKA
-594 FIRRFSDARPDNA
+594 FTDARPENA
-607 VGGTTKDAFGVA
+607 VGGTTKDVFGMRF
-619 ISNELSKLRRQ
+619 SEELSKLRRNT
-630 IYGGINAK
+630 YDKFNASM
-638 LPNGTQVNLGDEF
+638 PDGTVKNLGDEF
-651 DKATLLVQKRN
+651 QRATELVRERG
-662 AYEKNLLGSVLKEAA
+662 AYEKNLLGNVLKEAA

-710 RDSSKAGEADR
+710 RDPSKAGEADR

-730 MNKIGVKPSLR
+730 MNKIGIKPSLR
-741 GKGARTINADPNMVK
+741 GKGARSIEVNTNMVK
-756 ALFGGQADAQLRA
+756 SLFGGQADAQLRA

-795 MGQPLSEVERKSL
+795 MGKPLSEVERKSL

-833 AQKGDFKNIDA
+833 AQKRDFKNIDA

-958 TGSSFRMIGSPQ
+958 TGSTFRMIGSPQ

-997 VNSNSLK
+997 INSNSLK

-1013 GKANDAYNQMA
+1013 GRANDAYNQMA

-1057 FDKKQNL
+1057 FDAKQLEEKQSANYNPEFDRLNQKFDLQRKQNL
-1064 YSK
+1064 NSGSK

>member
-1 MSELKQTKADI
+1 MSEIKRSKEVVNSELQRV
-12 EDEFRKI
+12 F
-19 TETNKVIAQ
+19 NVGKVIAKQ
-28 RLDAAKASGNNSDYD
+28 IDELSGDENAGKRQL
-43 TLLND
+43 LLND
-48 LRSMKEREDFLQNQ
+48 LREATKLEESLNNEFAQLA
-62 YSDILEQEKKPELER
+62 EQEKKPELER
-77 IQALGKELRA
+77 IQAIGEELRA
-87 PMAGPSVNYFA
+87 PIVSPTANY
-98 MYGRGGIGGTPPVY
+98 MNMGGKGGMGMPTPIY
-112 DTQQPSVEQ
+112 NMPSVEQ
-121 QIARKREIIGELYNA
+121 QQARKRELIGERFNL
-136 PVGAAGIEAEKLPTS
+136 PPSKGVEAEKLPTS
-151 LMAQV
+151 LMGQL

-204 GVAGLAGVAA
+204 GAAELAGVAA

-222 IGTFLGTLGATKSPV
+222 IGTFLGTLGTTKSPV
-237 AAVGLSSAAGAGT
+237 AAVGVSSAAGAAT

-275 GTQAVISAGMGG
+275 GTQAVIGAGIGG
-287 ITDVAVPRFAA
+287 VTDIAIPTFRAS
-298 ARIGDEFVNRF
+298 RIGNEFVNEF
-309 AQNLERSAENL
+309 AKNLERSAENL
-320 MVREQRLAAKQGRAA
+320 MVREQKLAAKQGRAV
-335 GEVNVPFAAKL
+335 GEVSTPFAAKL
-346 AGPVG
+346 AGPQG
-351 LEAQSELAGI
+351 METQSQLAGI
-361 YPTSN
+361 YPKSN
-366 IASSARKTQETL
+366 IASSARRTQETL
-378 LRLSDDWRSNIPA
+378 LRLSDDWKTNIPA

-402 KEEQQKALAQQ
+402 KQEQKKALAQQ

-425 EAALDRQTRGTLG
+425 EGSLDRQTRGALSDTDELG
-438 DTDKL
+438 D
-443 GNILFNSIKDAE
+443 ILFNSIKDAE

-491 IKSSVNAGGSMNQA
+491 IKSSVNAGGSMDQA
-505 AVKTVEDDLIRIRD
+505 AVKRIEDDLVRIRD
-519 APVLIADAQSVI
+519 APVLIADAQSAI
-531 KNSKKYLRDLSKE
+531 RNSKKYLRDLSKE
-544 KTTTKKISKTRLQE
+544 KNINKKISKTRLRE
-558 IATEELRTKNQ
+558 IQTEELRTNNQ
-569 IESLNKEVEE
+569 IDNLNKEVEE
-579 LQAINRPLNFKSFDG
+579 LQSINKPLNFKSFDG

-619 ISNELSKLRRQ
+619 ISNELSGLRRQ

-638 LPNGTQVNLGDEF
+638 LPNGTLVNLGDEF
-651 DKATLLVQKRN
+651 DKTTLLVQERN

-677 GEQSKTPRDIVSA
+677 GEKSKTPRDIVSA
-690 VLKEPATIDR
+690 VIKEPATIDR

-710 RDSSKAGEADR
+710 LDPSKAGEADR

-730 MNKIGVKPSLR
+730 MNNIGIKPSLR
-741 GKGARTINADPNMVK
+741 GKGARSVDVNENMVK
-756 ALFGGQADAQLRA
+756 ALFGNQADAQLRA

-795 MGQPLSEVERKSL
+795 MGKPLSEVERKAL

-821 EEALTRSTIFSL
+821 EDALTRSTIFSL

-882 FKRELLDAYS
+882 FRRELLDAYS
-892 GGDPNANVPFKA
+892 GGDPNANVPFRA

-958 TGSSFRMIGSPQ
+958 TGSTFRVIGSPQ
-970 GATVILPIQ
+970 GGTVIVSL
-979 KMVESTRNRFI
+979 KNMVDASRNRFI

-997 VNSNSLK
+997 INSNMVKS
-1004 TALARNAIP
+1004 ALAKSAIP
-1013 GKANDAYNQMA
+1013 GTANNAYNQMA
-1024 KQMFLSRTGATAL
+1024 KQMFLTRTGATAL

-1057 FDKKQNL
+1057 FDEKQNL
-1064 YSK
+1064 YSE

>member
-1 MSELKQTKADI
+1 MSELKQNKADI

-19 TETNKVIAQ
+19 TETNKVIDQ
-28 RLDAAKASGNNSDYD
+28 KLDAAKASGNNSEYD
-43 TLLND
+43 SLLND
-48 LRSMKEREDFLQNQ
+48 LRLMKEREDFLQNQ

-77 IQALGKELRA
+77 IQAIGEELRA
-87 PMAGPSVNYFA
+87 PMAGPIANYMG
-98 MYGRGGIGGTPPVY
+98 MYGMGQNIPVY
-112 DTQQPSVEQ
+112 DTQQPSIERQ
-121 QIARKREIIGELYNA
+121 MARKRELIGERFNL
-136 PVGAAGIEAEKLPTS
+136 PPSKGIEAEKLPTS

-214 EIPSTAVE
+214 EIPPTAAE
-222 IGTFLGTLGATKSPV
+222 IATFLGTLGTTKSPV
-237 AAVGLSSAAGAGT
+237 AAVGLSSAAGAAT

-287 ITDVAVPRFAA
+287 ITDVAIPRFAA
-298 ARIGDEFVNRF
+298 ARIGDEFLNKF
-309 AQNLERSAENL
+309 AKNLERSAENL

-361 YPTSN
+361 YPKSN

-402 KEEQQKALAQQ
+402 KEEQKKALAQQ
-413 IASATGRNARLI
+413 IASATGRNARII
-425 EAALDRQTRGTLG
+425 EGSLDRQTRGALS
-438 DTDKL
+438 DTDEL
-443 GNILFNSIKDAE
+443 GNILLSSIKSAE
-455 TKITDLKNQE
+455 DQ
-465 YERLSQIADAGGF
+465 A
-478 KMEAREMLKMLPR
+478 
-491 IKSSVNAGGSMNQA
+491 IKSTNDQYALLSEVADNAGFQVNPTKFLDAISAIREKINPSGAFDESA
-505 AVKTVEDDLIRIRD
+505 IRGVE
-519 APVLIADAQSVI
+519 S
-531 KNSKKYLRDLSKE
+531 
-544 KTTTKKISKTRLQE
+544 RLKQ
-558 IATEELRTKNQ
+558 L
-569 IESLNKEVEE
+569 
-579 LQAINRPLNFKSFDG
+579 NRPLNFRDFDDYIKA
-594 FIRRFSDARPDNA
+594 FTDARPENA
-607 VGGTTKDAFGVA
+607 VGGTTKDVFGMRF
-619 ISNELSKLRRQ
+619 SEELSKLRRSTYDQ
-630 IYGGINAK
+630 FNATM
-638 LPNGTQVNLGDEF
+638 PDGTVKNLGNEF
-651 DKATLLVQKRN
+651 QQATELVRKRG
-662 AYEKNLLGSVLKEAA
+662 AYEKNLLGNVLKEAA
-677 GEQSKTPRDIVSA
+677 GEQSKSPRDIVSA
-690 VLKEPATIDR
+690 VIKEPATIDR

-710 RDSSKAGEADR
+710 SDPSKAGEANR

-730 MNKIGVKPSLR
+730 MNNIGIKPSLR
-741 GKGARTINADPNMVK
+741 GKGARSIEVNTNMVK
-756 ALFGGQADAQLRA
+756 SLFGGQADAQLRA

-808 AKTIAKRIQAEKE
+808 AKTIAKRIQAEKDD
-821 EEALTRSTIFSL
+821 AVLVNQKIFDL
-833 AQKGDFKNIDA
+833 AKQGDFKNIDA

-852 SPSSTIKDTQYAM
+852 SPSSTIKDTQNAM
-865 SQLSKSSLESRN
+865 LQLSKSSLESRN

-882 FKRELLDAYS
+882 FRRELLDAYS
-892 GGDPNANVPFKA
+892 GGNPNANTPFEA

-958 TGSSFRMIGSPQ
+958 TGSTFRMIGSPQ
-970 GATVILPIQ
+970 GGTVIVSLQ
-979 KMVESTRNRFI
+979 KMVDSTRNRFV

-997 VNSNSLK
+997 VNSNMIKS
-1004 TALARNAIP
+1004 ALAKTAIP

-1057 FDKKQNL
+1057 FDEKQNL
-1064 YSK
+1064 YSE

>member
-1 MSELKQTKADI
+1 MSELKQNKADI

-19 TETNKVIAQ
+19 TETNKVIDQ
-28 RLDAAKASGNNSDYD
+28 KLDAAKASGNNSEYD
-43 TLLND
+43 SLLND
-48 LRSMKEREDFLQNQ
+48 LRLMKEREDFLQNQ

-77 IQALGKELRA
+77 IQAIGEELRA
-87 PMAGPSVNYFA
+87 PIVSPTANY
-98 MYGRGGIGGTPPVY
+98 MNIGGRGGIGMPTPIY
-112 DTQQPSVEQ
+112 NMPSVEQ
-121 QIARKREIIGELYNA
+121 QQARKRELIGERFNL
-136 PVGAAGIEAEKLPTS
+136 PPSKGIEAEKLPTS

-204 GVAGLAGVAA
+204 GVAELAGVAA

-237 AAVGLSSAAGAGT
+237 AAVGVSSAAGAAT

-263 LKPDIGGTIARR
+263 LNPDIGGTIARR
-275 GTQAVISAGMGG
+275 GTQAVIGAGIGG
-287 ITDVAVPRFAA
+287 VTDVAIPAFRAS
-298 ARIGDEFVNRF
+298 RIGDEFVNEF
-309 AQNLERSAENL
+309 AKNLERSAESL
-320 MVREQRLAAKQGRAA
+320 MVREQRLAAKQGRVA
-335 GEVNVPFAAKL
+335 GEVNIPLGAKL

-351 LEAQSELAGI
+351 LEVQSELAGR
-361 YPTSN
+361 YPKSN

-378 LRLSDDWRSNIPA
+378 LRLSDDWKAKIPA

-402 KEEQQKALAQQ
+402 KEEQKKALAQQ
-413 IASATGRNARLI
+413 IASATGRNARII
-425 EAALDRQTRGTLG
+425 EGALDRQTRGALSN
-438 DTDKL
+438 TDEL
-443 GNILFNSIKDAE
+443 GNILLSSIKSAE
-455 TKITDLKNQE
+455 DQ
-465 YERLSQIADAGGF
+465 A
-478 KMEAREMLKMLPR
+478 
-491 IKSSVNAGGSMNQA
+491 IKSTNDQYTLLSEVADNAGFQISPTKFLD
-505 AVKTVEDDLIRIRD
+505 AVSAIRQKINPSGAFDESAVRGVE
-519 APVLIADAQSVI
+519 
-531 KNSKKYLRDLSKE
+531 N
-544 KTTTKKISKTRLQE
+544 RLKQ
-558 IATEELRTKNQ
+558 L
-569 IESLNKEVEE
+569 
-579 LQAINRPLNFKSFDG
+579 NRPLNFRDFDDYIKT
-594 FIRRFSDARPDNA
+594 FTDARPENA
-607 VGGTTKDAFGVA
+607 VGGTTKDVFGMRF
-619 ISNELSKLRRQ
+619 SEELSKLRRNT
-630 IYGGINAK
+630 YDKFSATM
-638 LPNGTQVNLGDEF
+638 PDGTVKNLGDEF
-651 DKATLLVQKRN
+651 QKATELVQGRG
-662 AYEKNLLGSVLKEAA
+662 AYEKNLLGNVLKEAA

-690 VLKEPATIDR
+690 VIKEPATIER

-710 RDSSKAGEADR
+710 RDPSKAGEAER
-721 ILGLLQLEY
+721 VLGLLQLEY
-730 MNKIGVKPSLR
+730 MNNIGIKPSLR
-741 GKGARTINADPNMVK
+741 GKGARTIDADPNMVK

-782 LGSSKLTMDDLQK
+782 LGSSKLTMDNLQK
-795 MGQPLSEVERKSL
+795 MGQPLSEVERKAL
-808 AKTIAKRIQAEKE
+808 AKTIAKRIQAEKDD
-821 EEALTRSTIFSL
+821 AVLVNQKIFDL
-833 AQKGDFKNIDA
+833 AKQGDFKNIDA

-865 SQLSKSSLESRN
+865 HQLSKSSLESRN

-997 VNSNSLK
+997 INSNSLK
-1004 TALARNAIP
+1004 TARARNAIP
-1013 GKANDAYNQMA
+1013 GKSNDAYNQMA
-1024 KQMFLSRTGATAL
+1024 KQMFLTRTGATAL

-1057 FDKKQNL
+1057 FDEKQNL
-1064 YSK
+1064 YSE

>member
-1 MSELKQTKADI
+1 M
-12 EDEFRKI
+12 
-19 TETNKVIAQ
+19 
-28 RLDAAKASGNNSDYD
+28 
-43 TLLND
+43 
-48 LRSMKEREDFLQNQ
+48 
-62 YSDILEQEKKPELER
+62 
-77 IQALGKELRA
+77 
-87 PMAGPSVNYFA
+87 
-98 MYGRGGIGGTPPVY
+98 
-112 DTQQPSVEQ
+112 
-121 QIARKREIIGELYNA
+121 
-136 PVGAAGIEAEKLPTS
+136 
-151 LMAQV
+151 
-156 ETLYDP
+156 
-162 TSKAQLLTN
+162 
-171 YFGEGNVRPIDV
+171 
-183 AGNTEFL
+183 
-190 ITQPD
+190 
-195 GSVKTTLNK
+195 
-204 GVAGLAGVAA
+204 
-214 EIPSTAVE
+214 
-222 IGTFLGTLGATKSPV
+222 
-237 AAVGLSSAAGAGT
+237 
-250 GALMDEGLRYAYG
+250 
-263 LKPDIGGTIARR
+263 
-275 GTQAVISAGMGG
+275 
-287 ITDVAVPRFAA
+287 
-298 ARIGDEFVNRF
+298 
-309 AQNLERSAENL
+309 
-320 MVREQRLAAKQGRAA
+320 
-335 GEVNVPFAAKL
+335 
-346 AGPVG
+346 
-351 LEAQSELAGI
+351 
-361 YPTSN
+361 
-366 IASSARKTQETL
+366 
-378 LRLSDDWRSNIPA
+378 
-391 NPNNYA
+391 
-397 DIALQ
+397 
-402 KEEQQKALAQQ
+402 
-413 IASATGRNARLI
+413 
-425 EAALDRQTRGTLG
+425 
-438 DTDKL
+438 
-443 GNILFNSIKDAE
+443 FNSIKDAE

-491 IKSSVNAGGSMNQA
+491 IKSSVNVGGSMNQA
-505 AVKTVEDDLIRIRD
+505 AVKSIEDDLVRIRD
-519 APVLIADAQSVI
+519 APVLIADAQSAI
-531 KNSKKYLRDLSKE
+531 RNSKKYLKNLSKE
-544 KTTTKKISKTRLQE
+544 KTTNKKISKTRLQE
-558 IATEELRTKNQ
+558 IQTEELRTNNQ
-569 IESLNKEVEE
+569 IDNLNKEVEE
-579 LQAINRPLNFKSFDG
+579 LQSINKPLNFKSFDG

-619 ISNELSKLRRQ
+619 ISNELSGLRRQ

-638 LPNGTQVNLGDEF
+638 LPNGTLVNLGDEF
-651 DKATLLVQKRN
+651 DKATLLVQGRN

-690 VLKEPATIDR
+690 VIKEPATIDR

-710 RDSSKAGEADR
+710 SDPSKAGEADR
-721 ILGLLQLEY
+721 ILELLQLEY
-730 MNKIGVKPSLR
+730 MNNIGIKPSLR
-741 GKGARTINADPNMVK
+741 GKGARSVDANENMIK
-756 ALFGGQADAQLRA
+756 ALFGNQADAQLRA

-782 LGSSKLTMDDLQK
+782 LGSSKLTIDDLQK
-795 MGQPLSEVERKSL
+795 MGKPLSEVERKAL

-821 EEALTRSTIFSL
+821 EDALTRSTIFSL

-997 VNSNSLK
+997 INSNSLK

-1057 FDKKQNL
+1057 FDEKQNL
-1064 YSK
+1064 YSE

>member
-77 IQALGKELRA
+77 IQALGKELDA
-87 PMAGPSVNYFA
+87 PLVNPMPNYMG
-98 MYGRGGIGGTPPVY
+98 MYGRGGVGMPTAMY
-112 DTQQPSVEQ
+112 DIPSVEQ
-121 QIARKREIIGELYNA
+121 QQTRKREIIGELYNA
-136 PVGAAGIEAEKLPTS
+136 PVGAAGVEAEKLPTS

-183 AGNTEFL
+183 GGNTEFL

-195 GSVKTTLNK
+195 GSIKTTLNK
-204 GVAGLAGVAA
+204 GIAELAGVAA

-222 IGTFLGTLGATKSPV
+222 IGTFLGTLGATKSPM

-275 GTQAVISAGMGG
+275 GTQAVIGAGIGG
-287 ITDVAVPRFAA
+287 ITDVAIPAFRAS
-298 ARIGDEFVNRF
+298 RIGDEFVNEF
-309 AQNLERSAENL
+309 AKNLERSAENL
-320 MVREQRLAAKQGRAA
+320 MVREQRLAAKQGRAV
-335 GEVNVPFAAKL
+335 GEVNIPLGAKL

-351 LEAQSELAGI
+351 LEVQSELAGR
-361 YPTSN
+361 YPKSN

-402 KEEQQKALAQQ
+402 KEEQRKALAQQ
-413 IASATGRNARLI
+413 IASATGRNTRLI
-425 EAALDRQTRGTLG
+425 EGALDRQTRGALG
-438 DTDKL
+438 DTDEL
-443 GNILFNSIKDAE
+443 GNILLSSIKSAE
-455 TKITDLKNQE
+455 DQ
-465 YERLSQIADAGGF
+465 A
-478 KMEAREMLKMLPR
+478 
-491 IKSSVNAGGSMNQA
+491 IKSTNDQYALLSEVADNAGFQINPTKFLDAVSAIRQKINPSGAFDES
-505 AVKTVEDDLIRIRD
+505 AVKGVE
-519 APVLIADAQSVI
+519 S
-531 KNSKKYLRDLSKE
+531 
-544 KTTTKKISKTRLQE
+544 RLKQ
-558 IATEELRTKNQ
+558 L
-569 IESLNKEVEE
+569 
-579 LQAINRPLNFKSFDG
+579 NRPLNFRDFDDYIKA
-594 FIRRFSDARPDNA
+594 FTDARPENA
-607 VGGTTKDAFGVA
+607 VGGTTKDVFGMRF
-619 ISNELSKLRRQ
+619 SEELSKLRRNT
-630 IYGGINAK
+630 YDNFNATM
-638 LPNGTQVNLGDEF
+638 PDGTVKNLGDEF
-651 DKATLLVQKRN
+651 QRATELVRERG
-662 AYEKNLLGSVLKEAA
+662 AYEKNLLGNVLKEAA

-690 VLKEPATIDR
+690 VIKEPATIDR
-700 VVKSLRELGQ
+700 VVKSLRELGAS
-710 RDSSKAGEADR
+710 DPSKAGEANR

-730 MNKIGVKPSLR
+730 MNKIGIKPSLR
-741 GKGARTINADPNMVK
+741 GKGARSIEVNTNMVK
-756 ALFGGQADAQLRA
+756 SLFGGQADAQLRA

-782 LGSSKLTMDDLQK
+782 LGSSKLTMDDLQE
-795 MGQPLSEVERKSL
+795 MGKPLSEVERKSL

-833 AQKGDFKNIDA
+833 AKKGDFKNIDA

-865 SQLSKSSLESRN
+865 SQLSRSSLESRN

-882 FKRELLDAYS
+882 FKRELLDTYS

-970 GATVILPIQ
+970 GATVIFPIQ

-1057 FDKKQNL
+1057 FDEKQNL

>member
-1 MSELKQTKADI
+1 MSETQRTKDVVNDELLRVFNIGKAIAKKIDDLPGDENI
-12 EDEFRKI
+12 DKRQPLLEDLR
-19 TETNKVIAQ
+19 N
-28 RLDAAKASGNNSDYD
+28 AAKLEETLNNEFARLVES
-43 TLLND
+43 
-48 LRSMKEREDFLQNQ
+48 
-62 YSDILEQEKKPELER
+62 EKKPELER
-77 IQALGKELRA
+77 IQALGKELDA
-87 PMAGPSVNYFA
+87 PLVNPMPNYMG
-98 MYGRGGIGGTPPVY
+98 MYGRGGVGMPTAMY
-112 DTQQPSVEQ
+112 DIPSVEQ
-121 QIARKREIIGELYNA
+121 QQTRKREIIGELYNA
-136 PVGAAGIEAEKLPTS
+136 PVGAAGVEAEKLPTS

-183 AGNTEFL
+183 GGNTEFL

-195 GSVKTTLNK
+195 GSIKTTLNK
-204 GVAGLAGVAA
+204 GIAELAGVAA

-222 IGTFLGTLGATKSPV
+222 IGTFLGTLGATKSPM

-275 GTQAVISAGMGG
+275 GTQAVIGAGIGG
-287 ITDVAVPRFAA
+287 ITDVAIPAFRAS
-298 ARIGDEFVNRF
+298 RIGDEFVNEF
-309 AQNLERSAENL
+309 AKNLERSAESL
-320 MVREQRLAAKQGRAA
+320 MVREQRLAAKQGRAV
-335 GEVNVPFAAKL
+335 GEVNIPLGAKL

-351 LEAQSELAGI
+351 LEVQSELAGR
-361 YPTSN
+361 YPKSN

-378 LRLSDDWRSNIPA
+378 LRLSDDWKANIPA

-402 KEEQQKALAQQ
+402 KEEQRKALVQQ
-413 IASATGRNARLI
+413 IASATGRNTRLI
-425 EAALDRQTRGTLG
+425 EGALDRQTRGALG
-438 DTDKL
+438 DTDEL
-443 GNILFNSIKDAE
+443 GNILLSSIKSAE
-455 TKITDLKNQE
+455 DQ
-465 YERLSQIADAGGF
+465 A
-478 KMEAREMLKMLPR
+478 
-491 IKSSVNAGGSMNQA
+491 IKSTNDQYALLSEVADNAGFQINPTKFLDAVSAIRQKINPSGAFDES
-505 AVKTVEDDLIRIRD
+505 AVKGVE
-519 APVLIADAQSVI
+519 S
-531 KNSKKYLRDLSKE
+531 
-544 KTTTKKISKTRLQE
+544 RLKQ
-558 IATEELRTKNQ
+558 L
-569 IESLNKEVEE
+569 
-579 LQAINRPLNFKSFDG
+579 NRPLNFRDFDDYIKA
-594 FIRRFSDARPDNA
+594 FTDARPENA
-607 VGGTTKDAFGVA
+607 VGGTTKDVFGMRF
-619 ISNELSKLRRQ
+619 SQELSKLRRNT
-630 IYGGINAK
+630 YDNFNATM
-638 LPNGTQVNLGDEF
+638 PDGTVKNLGDEF
-651 DKATLLVQKRN
+651 QRATELVQRRG
-662 AYEKNLLGSVLKEAA
+662 AYEKNLLGNVLKEAA

-690 VLKEPATIDR
+690 VIKEPATIDR
-700 VVKSLRELGQ
+700 VVKSLRELGAS
-710 RDSSKAGEADR
+710 DPSKAGEADR

-730 MNKIGVKPSLR
+730 MNKIGIKPSLR
-741 GKGARTINADPNMVK
+741 GKGARSIKADENIVRT
-756 ALFGGQADAQLRA
+756 LFGGQADAQLRA

-795 MGQPLSEVERKSL
+795 MGQPLAEVERKSL

-833 AQKGDFKNIDA
+833 AKKGDFKNIDA

-865 SQLSKSSLESRN
+865 SQLSRSSLESRN

-892 GGDPNANVPFKA
+892 GGNPNANVPFKA

-958 TGSSFRMIGSPQ
+958 TGSTFRMIGSPQ
-970 GATVILPIQ
+970 GGTVIVSLQ
-979 KMVESTRNRFI
+979 KMVDSTRNRFL

-997 VNSNSLK
+997 VNSNMVKS
-1004 TALARNAIP
+1004 ALAKTAIP
-1013 GKANDAYNQMA
+1013 GRANDAYNQMA

-1057 FDKKQNL
+1057 FDEKQNL

>member
-48 LRSMKEREDFLQNQ
+48 LRAMKEREDFLQNQ
-62 YSDILEQEKKPELER
+62 YSDILEQEKKPELQR
-77 IQALGKELRA
+77 IQALSKELDA
-87 PMAGPSVNYFA
+87 PTTGPSVNYFA
-98 MYGRGGIGGTPPVY
+98 MYGRGGFGANPPVY
-112 DTQQPSVEQ
+112 DTQQPSGEQ
-121 QIARKREIIGELYNA
+121 QMARKREIIGELYNA
-136 PVGAAGIEAEKLPTS
+136 PVGASGVEAEKLPTS

-222 IGTFLGTLGATKSPV
+222 IGTFLGTLGATKSPIT
-237 AAVGLSSAAGAGT
+237 AVGVSSAAGAGT

-275 GTQAVISAGMGG
+275 GTQAVIGAGIGG
-287 ITDVAVPRFAA
+287 ITDVAVPAFRAS
-298 ARIGDEFVNRF
+298 RIGDEFVNEF

-320 MVREQRLAAKQGRAA
+320 MVREQRLAAKQGRVA
-335 GEVNVPFAAKL
+335 GEVNVPFGAKL

-378 LRLSDDWRSNIPA
+378 LRLSDDWKANIPA

-402 KEEQQKALAQQ
+402 KEEQKKALAQQ

-425 EAALDRQTRGTLG
+425 EGALDRQTRGALS
-438 DTDKL
+438 DTDEL
-443 GNILFNSIKDAE
+443 GNILLSSIKSAE
-455 TKITDLKNQE
+455 DQ
-465 YERLSQIADAGGF
+465 A
-478 KMEAREMLKMLPR
+478 
-491 IKSSVNAGGSMNQA
+491 IKSTNDQYALLSEVADNAGFQVNPTKFLDAISSIREKINPSGAFDESA
-505 AVKTVEDDLIRIRD
+505 IRGVE
-519 APVLIADAQSVI
+519 S
-531 KNSKKYLRDLSKE
+531 
-544 KTTTKKISKTRLQE
+544 RLKQ
-558 IATEELRTKNQ
+558 L
-569 IESLNKEVEE
+569 
-579 LQAINRPLNFKSFDG
+579 NRPLNFRDFDDYIKA
-594 FIRRFSDARPDNA
+594 FTDARPENA
-607 VGGTTKDAFGVA
+607 VGGTTKDVFGMRF
-619 ISNELSKLRRQ
+619 SEELSKLRRNT
-630 IYGGINAK
+630 YDKFNATMSD
-638 LPNGTQVNLGDEF
+638 GTVKNLGDEF
-651 DKATLLVQKRN
+651 QRATELVQRRG
-662 AYEKNLLGSVLKEAA
+662 AYEKNLLGNVLKEAA
-677 GEQSKTPRDIVSA
+677 GEKSKTPRDIVSA
-690 VLKEPATIDR
+690 VIKEPATIDR

-710 RDSSKAGEADR
+710 SDPSKAGEADR

-730 MNKIGVKPSLR
+730 MNNIGIKPSLR
-741 GKGARTINADPNMVK
+741 GKGARSIEVNTNMVK
-756 ALFGGQADAQLRA
+756 SLFGGQADAQLRA
-769 ISDLNNNLKNIGD
+769 ISDLNSNLKNIGD

-795 MGQPLSEVERKSL
+795 MGKPLSEVERKSL
-808 AKTIAKRIQAEKE
+808 AKTIAKRIQAEKDD
-821 EEALTRSTIFSL
+821 AVLVNQKIFDL
-833 AQKGDFKNIDA
+833 AKQGDFKNIDA

-865 SQLSKSSLESRN
+865 YQLSKSSLESRN

-882 FKRELLDAYS
+882 FRRELLDAYS
-892 GGDPNANVPFKA
+892 GGDPNANVPFRA

-958 TGSSFRMIGSPQ
+958 TGSTFRMIGSPQ

-997 VNSNSLK
+997 INSNSLK

-1024 KQMFLSRTGATAL
+1024 KQMFLTRTGATAL

-1057 FDKKQNL
+1057 FDAKQLEEKQSANYNPEFDRLNQKFDIQRKQNL
-1064 YSK
+1064 NSGSK